1 MSEIDQLVICS
12 PYDEPKE
19 HWKLDGSQYRRTSG
33 RRPAGYVIATEA
45 SKKEDAQ
52 GTFIDLPLA
61 NIIRKRVWDW
71 RGKNYPNV
79 TSVTRELLDHW
90 NRRDREVRQD
100 PLFFCQREAIETL
113 IWLAEAPD
121 HEKAGIEILGDGG
134 EFARQC
140 VKMATGTG
148 KTVVMAMLIAWQVL
162 NKVHRPSDPR
172 FSKNFLIMAPGLTV
186 KSRLR
191 VLWPQDSDNYY
202 RRYSLVP
209 ETMREDL
216 KQAKVDVHNWHTF
229 FPALDEHSVVL
240 TKRTREDPTSLAH
253 RMLSHGRDNIV
264 VINDEAHHAYRRP
277 PAEGSGKDQKRDAA
291 MANKWMEGLDM
302 IHKARHIRACYDFSA
317 TPYIPTGKN
326 ATEEDM
332 FGWIVS
338 DFGLNDAIESG
349 LVKTPRMPPRDSADT
364 SRYYHLF
371 NAKSV
376 KSNLKSSAKEDD
388 PLPDLVRQGYM
399 LLATDWKNSRD
410 RFRAVTDIPPVM
422 ITVCNVTRTAARIQ
436 KFFKTD
442 MFDFKELKEPDSM
455 IRIDTNVLQM
465 ERGQKAMDGQG
476 SRIRDVVYTVGQRGR
491 PGEQIKNIVA
501 VQMLSEG
508 WDAKNVT
515 QIMGLRAFNSQ
526 LLCEQVIGRGLRRQ
540 SYETDPDTGLLGEEF
555 VNIIGVPFSFMPHQ
569 GGPPKPE
576 KPRVEIRPDPQNAGH
591 EITWPNVSRIETI
604 VSSNLD
610 IDWSRV
616 EPLWVS
622 GRNIDMEIKVY
633 PVLNGTPMPNAAAAD
648 LDLYKAGDNL
658 RMQTLVFHVVL
669 GIYRGVELEW
679 EGDRSRMFAQIAKIT
694 ERFVDSDLITV
705 RDIPKD
711 HADLR
716 QRLAIMFN
724 MNAVVGHVRTYINS
738 HNAETKKLIFGPGDK
753 SKSTICVRPWFTT
766 KGVLTNVKKSH
777 ISPTPYDNDWEK
789 KASQELETNP
799 LVKSWVKNDRLGFS
813 IRYQYKGE
821 TRDYF
826 PDFLVKVKGYDGNCT
841 MLVLEIKG
849 QESSQSEAKRDALDE
864 WIGAVNKDCRFGRWA
879 HGTARDPDG
888 ADVAKIV
895 KDCANLSGKAC

>member
-1 MSEIDQLVICS
+1 MTEIDQLVICS
-12 PYDEPKE
+12 PYAEPSE
-19 HWKLDGSQYRRTSG
+19 YWKFDGRQYKRTSG
-33 RRPAGYVIATEA
+33 RRPAGYVLATDA
-45 SKKEDAQ
+45 SKNEDAQ
-52 GTFIDLPLA
+52 GVFVDLPLA
-61 NIIRKRVWDW
+61 NIIRGRVRDW
-71 RGKNYPNV
+71 RNKNYPNI
-79 TSVTRELLDHW
+79 TPITRELLDHW
-90 NRRDREVRQD
+90 NCMDGTARTN

-113 IWLAEAPD
+113 IWLTEAPD
-121 HEKAGIEILGDGG
+121 HEKAGVEILGDGG

-148 KTVVMAMLIAWQVL
+148 KTVVMAMLIAWQAL
-162 NKVHRPSDPR
+162 NKVHCPSDPR
-172 FSKNFLIMAPGLTV
+172 FSKNFLVMAPGLTV
-186 KSRLR
+186 KSRLG
-191 VLWPQDSDNYY
+191 VLWPPGSDSYY
-202 RRYSLVP
+202 QLHSLVP
-209 ETMREDL
+209 EAMYEDL

-240 TKRTREDPTSLAH
+240 TRRTREDPTSLAH
-253 RMLSHGRDNIV
+253 RMLSHGRDNII

-277 PAEGSGKDQKRDAA
+277 AAEGSGRDQKQDAA

-302 IHKARHIRACYDFSA
+302 IHKARRIRACYDFSA

-349 LVKTPRMPPRDSADT
+349 LVKTPRMPLRDSADT

-371 NAKSV
+371 NEKSI
-376 KSNLKSSAKEDD
+376 KSDLKSSAKEDD
-388 PLPDLVRQGYM
+388 PLPDLVRHAYM
-399 LLATDWKNSRD
+399 LLAKDWENSRD
-410 RFRAVTDIPPVM
+410 RFRDVTKIPPVM

-436 KFFKTD
+436 KFFEDD
-442 MFDFKELKEPDSM
+442 MFNFGELKDPDSM

-476 SRIRDVVYTVGQRGR
+476 SRIREVVNTVGQIGL

-555 VNIIGVPFSFMPHQ
+555 VNIFGVPFSFMPHQ

-576 KPRVEIRPDPQNAGH
+576 KPRVEIRPDPQNARH

-604 VSSNLD
+604 VSSDLNM
-610 IDWSRV
+610 DWSRV
-616 EPLWVS
+616 EPLRVS
-622 GRNIDMEIKVY
+622 GNIGMKIKVH

-648 LDLYKAGDNL
+648 LDLYNAGDNL

-669 GIYRGVELEW
+669 SIYRGVELEW
-679 EGDRSRMFAQIAKIT
+679 EGDRLRMFAQIAKIT
-694 ERFVDSDLITV
+694 ERFVDSNLIAV

-711 HADLR
+711 HEDLR
-716 QRLAIMFN
+716 RRLAIMFN
-724 MNAVVGHVRTYINS
+724 MKAVVDHVRLYINS

-777 ISPTPYDNDWEK
+777 ISPTPYDNNWEK
-789 KASQELETNP
+789 KASQELEKNP
-799 LVKSWVKNDRLGFS
+799 LVESWVKNDRLGFS
-813 IRYQYKGE
+813 IRYQYDGE
-821 TRDYF
+821 VRDYF
-826 PDFLVKVKGYDGNCT
+826 PDFLVKVKRFKGGHI

-849 QESSQSEAKRDALDE
+849 QESNQSEAKRDALDE
-864 WIGAVNKDCRFGRWA
+864 WIDAVNEDGRFGKWA

-888 ADVAKIV
+888 GDVAGIV
-895 KDCANLSGKAC
+895 KDCADL